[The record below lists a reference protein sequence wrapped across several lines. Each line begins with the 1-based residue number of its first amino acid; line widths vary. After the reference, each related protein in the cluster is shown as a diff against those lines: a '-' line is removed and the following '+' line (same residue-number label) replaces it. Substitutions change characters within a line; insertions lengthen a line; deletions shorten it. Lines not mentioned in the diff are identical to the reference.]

1 MIQVHVRL
9 HGDLREFLKTRDSMA
24 SIDLPEGTTLETLN
38 EILGIPINDVVVTLV
53 NGVAVGSS
61 AVLQHGDRIDIF
73 TPLSGG

>member
-9 HGDLREFLKTRDSMA
+9 HGDLREFLKTRGSMA
-24 SIDLPEGTTLETLN
+24 LMDLPEGSTLETLN
-38 EILGIPINDVVVTLV
+38 EILGIPIKDIVVTLV

-61 AVLQHGDRIDIF
+61 AVLQYGDRVDIF